1 MSIRNFRFR
10 ENEQFASWIDE
21 KTAVSLGDVRRAVF
35 DADQDLVVAI
45 GASSAATLK
54 VYGPQGLLMELEAP
68 DNSDFQYLLSDKNRG
83 TLVVCSEKNSK
94 GDVLDW
100 YYKIDLLNR
109 SLVKDGR
116 SY

>member
-1 MSIRNFRFR
+1 
-10 ENEQFASWIDE
+10 
-21 KTAVSLGDVRRAVF
+21 
-35 DADQDLVVAI
+35 
-45 GASSAATLK
+45 
-54 VYGPQGLLMELEAP
+54 MELEAP